1 MKKFLKSKSF
11 ISFQVTPSNDR
22 SVTYDDESWK
32 PSEEEVIKDKKD
44 LSRSNEVRQSK
55 TKLKK
60 YFKKCK
66 NVLGSSKSASLDV
79 SYCDDNVSTS
89 SSWYI
94 ENQIVDNLNRCEI
107 NELEEI
113 FEVPQIN
120 LDLNE
125 GRSVYQ
131 VASIVEVRG
140 PSTTE
145 GSASDSGSDKK
156 EAEGGSSQQ
165 DTQKENETEES
176 SETNSPVLT
185 ESQDEDDVEVSDK
198 QEEGEENET
207 VPTVSAFCL
216 IEPSSH
222 LYSLFLHARILSAI
236 AVIG

>member
-1 MKKFLKSKSF
+1 MSSLL
-11 ISFQVTPSNDR
+11 FQVTPSNDR

-32 PSEEEVIKDKKD
+32 PSEEETIKDKKD
-44 LSRSNEVRQSK
+44 LSRANEVRQSK
-55 TKLKK
+55 TKRVKK

-79 SYCDDNVSTS
+79 SYCDDSVSTS

-113 FEVPQIN
+113 FEDAQISI
-120 LDLNE
+120 DVNE

-145 GSASDSGSDKK
+145 SSASDSSSDKK
-156 EAEGGSSQQ
+156 EPADKSSQN
-165 DTQKENETEES
+165 ENPKDNQSGERQ
-176 SETNSPVLT
+176 ETNSPVLT
-185 ESQDEDDVEVSDK
+185 KSQDQDDVRVSDK
-198 QEEGEENET
+198 DDEGGEDEELT
-207 VPTVSAFCL
+207 MVSPYL
-216 IEPSSH
+216 
-222 LYSLFLHARILSAI
+222 LK
-236 AVIG
+236 